1 MCNLIPPKVW
11 RIACLAA
18 QGTFFMF
25 IWVCFM
31 CSYCSLSWS
40 YCCFLPMKNKKWNC
54 QNSLH
59 SSRRYLYS
67 TYRLYYLQCL
77 YSNLHTDSMIVMADL
92 VIKKKLLLTGKIKK
106 ILTIRTEPKQK
117 LNILIS
123 KKKKRNQKFA
133 MDDK

>member
-1 MCNLIPPKVW
+1 
-11 RIACLAA
+11 
-18 QGTFFMF
+18 
-25 IWVCFM
+25 
-31 CSYCSLSWS
+31 
-40 YCCFLPMKNKKWNC
+40 
-54 QNSLH
+54 
-59 SSRRYLYS
+59 
-67 TYRLYYLQCL
+67 
-77 YSNLHTDSMIVMADL
+77 MADL